1 MAYKRLFMNDMF
13 NSCICEIICAGGTR
27 MLPQL
32 ICPTSKPA
40 VKATEAASAMALR
53 TKLGL
58 TTFSSSALEVWLNKI
73 LSARSSGTST
83 FMACLIFASRSKTSS
98 TNLLL
103 ASLAANACRIS
114 SSFCFDPTKY
124 DDEILNHPF
133 LSSLSIL
140 RIQHLF
146 KLISSS
152 EKSSHYCVL
161 I

>member
-1 MAYKRLFMNDMF
+1 
-13 NSCICEIICAGGTR
+13 
-27 MLPQL
+27 
-32 ICPTSKPA
+32 TSKPA

-114 SSFCFDPTKY
+114 SSFCFGSDK
-124 DDEILNHPF
+124 IRRRNSKSSIF